1 MTEHFNS
8 ILLLSDLD
16 DITVSA
22 YTCTRKR
29 TMLPWYSP
37 DPQDPD
43 TEQSAESLFA
53 ALPRIVP
60 LALSHALHHA
70 TQNQHS

>member
-8 ILLLSDLD
+8 ILLLRDLD
-16 DITVSA
+16 DVTISI

-29 TMLPWYSP
+29 KLLPWFSP
-37 DPQDPD
+37 DPRGPYI
-43 TEQSAESLFA
+43 EQSAQSLFA
-53 ALPRIVP
+53 ALPQIVP

-70 TQNQHS
+70 I